1 MSETANVNV
10 NVIGAED
17 LQDDLDD
24 ALKTTEELNNSA
36 KKTNTTFKNIGQA
49 GAAGFKAIG
58 KAGAAGFKAIGTA
71 IKAAGIG
78 LLIGVLG
85 TLWEAIKQNQ
95 TVMDLFST
103 AVKAVGIII
112 QPIAEGIGKLVNG
125 IRSGSEEF
133 DAFSKVITNVLKIA
147 LKPLQFTIEG
157 VKITVLSL
165 MIAWERLSAKLS
177 KKKELDEG
185 AIAKWQES
193 INESKDRV
201 KELAKETGESFVA
214 IKDNIGEA
222 IQEVKALGEEV
233 IEGVKD
239 AVVEVQNGAARSA
252 ALAERNME
260 RLRLTRERLMLTYQN
275 EAELQRQLRDNTEL
289 TFEERIKANE
299 ELGRILEKQAEL
311 EKQSIKDQ
319 IAAQQIVLSVNRS
332 NIEAQNELYSL
343 NTQLLEIEE
352 RINGQRS
359 EQLTQINA
367 LNKEKEEAAKAE
379 IERVRAVNVEI
390 NTIEQETEAL
400 RKERAIEAETDLQ
413 KKVELERELA
423 LIKLD
428 QEQTNFEA
436 ELEKR
441 LENEEIT
448 QEELQSLKEAY
459 QDKYLTSIE
468 NVNSAATKSAADAA
482 KAQLEID
489 KAAQAAKM
497 NGALTVANALLD
509 AADAVFGETK
519 AGAIAAT
526 IISTFQSAVNAF
538 NSLSAIPVVGVP
550 LGIAASSAA
559 IISGMAQV
567 SKIKQQDKPSAPS
580 IQKPNLAANKGPL
593 GQFGGMVIGKPHS
606 LGGVQLELE
615 GGEGVVNRSAMAGP
629 DGNIVREIN
638 EGKRMSPTFEEVAA
652 MINSQQVYVLES
664 AITTKQKEVST
675 RESRFV
681 TG

>member
-10 NVIGAED
+10 NVIGAGD
-17 LQDDLDD
+17 LQNDLDD

>member
-10 NVIGAED
+10 NVIGAGD
-17 LQDDLDD
+17 LQNDLDD

-538 NSLSAIPVVGVP
+538 NSLSSIPVVGVP